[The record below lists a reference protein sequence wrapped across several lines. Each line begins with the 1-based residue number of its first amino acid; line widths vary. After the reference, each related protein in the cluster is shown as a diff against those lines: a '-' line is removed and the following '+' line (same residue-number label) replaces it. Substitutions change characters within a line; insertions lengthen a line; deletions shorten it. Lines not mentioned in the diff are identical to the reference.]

1 MLKLVRNTVGDKK
14 FIVDGDGNI
23 VKWDYIKQL
32 QELQASAGLHL
43 GNKIRVSH
51 INYHRK
57 KWTLNLPHNYLVNR
71 FADALQYCGT
81 KKIPGFI
88 GCEATVKFNRVFNRV
103 FDVLQSR
110 NLRTHGF
117 KKPLSESNKV
127 VVFKQLETDAEYNRL
142 LKYSV

>member
-57 KWTLNLPHNYLVNR
+57 NER
-71 FADALQYCGT
+71 
-81 KKIPGFI
+81 
-88 GCEATVKFNRVFNRV
+88 
-103 FDVLQSR
+103 
-110 NLRTHGF
+110 
-117 KKPLSESNKV
+117 
-127 VVFKQLETDAEYNRL
+127 
-142 LKYSV
+142 

>member
-1 MLKLVRNTVGDKK
+1 M
-14 FIVDGDGNI
+14 
-23 VKWDYIKQL
+23 
-32 QELQASAGLHL
+32 
-43 GNKIRVSH
+43 
-51 INYHRK
+51 
-57 KWTLNLPHNYLVNR
+57 NR

-88 GCEATVKFNRVFNRV
+88 GCEATVKFNRVFG
-103 FDVLQSR
+103 VLRSR